1 MPFSSGFLAFS
12 LADFSIVRS
21 DNTARSLLPQKS
33 VENGAKIAPNTKK
46 NGENGD
52 NGVQNGVQNGDSG
65 VQIPA
70 WLVFAA
76 KKWAKG
82 GGNCRNRCVG
92 EGKNGIMVAARVR
105 MISDDKSTWEIEEKR
120 AKKWEKIREKRAIL
134 SNPERN
140 FEKKKR
146 KKYKKE
152 AKREKKRPFRVIFV
166 PTIGEIWGKIG
177 RK

>member
-21 DNTARSLLPQKS
+21 GNTARSFLPQKS
-33 VENGAKIAPNTKK
+33 VENGAKIAPNTPK

-52 NGVQNGVQNGDSG
+52 NEVQNGVQNGDSG

-105 MISDDKSTWEIEEKR
+105 MISDDKITIIIDDSPSNAGHLVFSARGTGLVVSRCDET
-120 AKKWEKIREKRAIL
+120 ARAIFGE
-134 SNPERN
+134 NPDTGC
-140 FEKKKR
+140 
-146 KKYKKE
+146 
-152 AKREKKRPFRVIFV
+152 V
-166 PTIGEIWGKIG
+166 
-177 RK
+177 